1 MCESLPNH
9 QRRNQPS
16 PPFGL
21 IVGRFLG
28 GPDQTPIQHLERRT
42 LMFTRIVECTV
53 RPDKKDEIQQRLRNE
68 VLPLLQKQPGFVDEI
83 TLASEQDPERMVAI
97 SFWKTREDAE
107 RYHRETFP
115 KVQDILKTSLKSSPK
130 VETYN
135 VQDSTAHRIAAGR
148 AAA

>member
-1 MCESLPNH
+1 
-9 QRRNQPS
+9 
-16 PPFGL
+16 
-21 IVGRFLG
+21 
-28 GPDQTPIQHLERRT
+28 
-42 LMFTRIVECTV
+42 MFTRIVECTV
-53 RPDKKDEIQQRLRNE
+53 KPDKKDEIQQRLRNE

-83 TLASEQDPERMVAI
+83 TLASEHEPERMVAI

-115 KVQDILKTSLKSSPK
+115 KVQDILKASLKSSPK

-135 VQDSTAHRIAAGR
+135 VEDSTAHRIAAGR

>member
-1 MCESLPNH
+1 
-9 QRRNQPS
+9 
-16 PPFGL
+16 
-21 IVGRFLG
+21 
-28 GPDQTPIQHLERRT
+28 
-42 LMFTRIVECTV
+42 MFTRIVECTV